1 MAVYLLHSSCS
12 SIGSA
17 TGDEETDSL
26 AYGEG
31 FESQLERVRWLQAEV
46 ERLRTVVSDQFA
58 TQVCTSCN
66 VQ

>member
-12 SIGSA
+12 SVGSA

-31 FESQLERVRWLQAEV
+31 FESQLERVWRLQAEV

>member
-31 FESQLERVRWLQAEV
+31 FESQLERVWRLQAEV